1 MNWVIYAFL
10 VAIVIDRIA
19 TYAYLSTF
27 RNLEKEKSWLARVLI
42 EKLGLKKGI
51 IVHTFIAILFVP
63 VLQACFIV
71 YPLWTT
77 FVVGGYLGY
86 IIRMGEDVYCSLR
99 RKTE

>member
-1 MNWVIYAFL
+1 MNWVIGAFL
-10 VAIVIDRIA
+10 ITIVIDRIA
-19 TYAYLSTF
+19 TYAYLNTF
-27 RNLEKEKSWLARVLI
+27 KDLKREKSWLARVLMK
-42 EKLGLKKGI
+42 KLGLKKGI
-51 IVHTFIAILFVP
+51 IVHTLIAVLFVP
-63 VLQACFIV
+63 VLQACLIV